1 MKLTK
6 ATEYGILT
14 MIHLAKQPAGQLADT
29 ARIAEIERIPVAF
42 LGKLV
47 PSLVKAGLI
56 RSQRGSHGGLE
67 LGRAASTITL
77 RHIVEA
83 TEGEI
88 AVNEC
93 TSSSPYACP
102 RVGCALQAALRIA
115 QEQFLASLDGFNLA
129 YLARADH
136 AWPVQLDASLVEAP

>member
-14 MIHLAKQPAGQLADT
+14 MIHLAKLPPGQLSDT
-29 ARIAEIERIPVAF
+29 ARIAELERIPVAF

-47 PSLVKAGLI
+47 PTLVKAGLV

-67 LGRAASTITL
+67 LGRLATAITL
-77 RHIVEA
+77 RQIVEA

-93 TSSSPYACP
+93 TASAPYACH
-102 RVGCALQAALRIA
+102 RSGCAVQGALRVA
-115 QEQFLASLDGFNLA
+115 QEQFLASLDGFTLDVLA
-129 YLARADH
+129 QQDLD
-136 AWPVQLDASLVEAP
+136 WPVALELPLAEAR